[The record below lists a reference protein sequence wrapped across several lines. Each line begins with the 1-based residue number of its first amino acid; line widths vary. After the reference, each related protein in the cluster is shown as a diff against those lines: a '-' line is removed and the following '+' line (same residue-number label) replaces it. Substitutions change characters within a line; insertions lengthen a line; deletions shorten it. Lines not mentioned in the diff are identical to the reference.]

1 MQYENKIF
9 FIWEND
15 ILPSFYNLY
24 EKAEQKERMDAKGMR
39 QYVVT
44 EYALLDVSACEHEL
58 FYKRS

>member
-24 EKAEQKERMDAKGMR
+24 ENAQTDRTNFIVLKEIWYDQFNIGK
-39 QYVVT
+39 VFI
-44 EYALLDVSACEHEL
+44 LL
-58 FYKRS
+58 